1 MRHFLQV
8 KKQGKTRMREISV
21 INNTSVEVKKARNE
35 LSLVEESLKHAI
47 KLHAEYIDNQGKR
60 SSGAK
65 GLALQVNTRIKKAF
79 EHGRDEMSLDEMLL
93 LKSLLVKLERIITL
107 GEQSL
112 KTRRGIKNELYS
124 TISQYGELVT
134 GIAA

>member
-1 MRHFLQV
+1 
-8 KKQGKTRMREISV
+8 MREISV
-21 INNTSVEVKKARNE
+21 INNTSIEVKKARNE
-35 LSLVEESLKHAI
+35 LSLVEESLKYAI
-47 KLHAEYIDNQGKR
+47 KKHAEYVDNQGKK

-93 LKSLLVKLERIITL
+93 LKSLLAKLQRIIAL
-107 GEQSL
+107 GETDL
-112 KTRRGIKNELYS
+112 KTRKAIKTELYS
-124 TISQYGELVT
+124 TIDKYGELVI